1 VATGSAASPST
12 WLPRADYQSWSAFAL
27 ERIAK
32 TLAFGRH
39 TQLSWASLN
48 SQSPS
53 VSLSTMKAEQ
63 DDRAAS
69 PVIDEQQ
76 ERLASILRRVE
87 LGDTSVTD
95 EVYWLQMQEDFVTRK
110 K

>member
-1 VATGSAASPST
+1 
-12 WLPRADYQSWSAFAL
+12 
-27 ERIAK
+27 
-32 TLAFGRH
+32 
-39 TQLSWASLN
+39 
-48 SQSPS
+48 
-53 VSLSTMKAEQ
+53 MKAEQ